1 MSGLLIKNGRI
12 VDPLS
17 GERLVQRDVHV
28 RNGKISR
35 TPVVNPLVID
45 AENCIVM
52 AGGIDIHT
60 HVTDYASSG
69 GEDADTVRA
78 RLMST
83 GLRYAEM
90 GYTTIIEPAA
100 PLSLASLTA
109 ERMAMIPQVDRGSL
123 VMIGAWETVLR
134 LIERGSEKALAS
146 LVSWLVA
153 KAGAYSVKLVN
164 PGGKFVKATGGP
176 SAMRRLEGFGVTP
189 VDVACAVA
197 RAVEAGGLPCPV
209 QLHLN
214 DLGEPWGHLS
224 AIETINKLGGA
235 RAHLAHLQFH
245 CYGGRGGFSSEARI
259 VADAFNAN
267 PNLTADIGQVVFGK
281 TVTITADERLG
292 EKLDSITN
300 GAGRR
305 HGVGFGET
313 CFCVPYEYRPE
324 SAVNAVQWAC
334 GLELAL
340 STDDPSR
347 IFISTDHPNGGPF
360 TAYPQ
365 VIRLLMDKGFRD
377 EELSK
382 IHPEARTRTSL
393 GSIQRTLG
401 LYDIAEMTRAGPAK
415 FLGIAGRK
423 GSLKPGADA
432 DITIYKNRDNIE
444 EMFAK
449 PAWVIKSGEVIVE
462 DGKTVAEVSGEIL
475 RHRPRAGMEEPP
487 ADIVRWVE
495 NHVNVGLL

>member
-1 MSGLLIKNGRI
+1 
-12 VDPLS
+12 
-17 GERLVQRDVHV
+17 
-28 RNGKISR
+28 
-35 TPVVNPLVID
+35 
-45 AENCIVM
+45 M

-60 HVTDYASSG
+60 HVADYASG
-69 GEDADTVRA
+69 DEEIDTVRA

-90 GYTTIIEPAA
+90 GYTTIIEPAV

-109 ERMAMIPQVDRGSL
+109 GRMAMIPQVDKGSL
-123 VMIGAWETVLR
+123 VMMGAWEPVLR
-134 LIERGSEKALAS
+134 LIERGSEKALAA
-146 LVSWLVA
+146 LVSWLTA
-153 KAGAYSVKLVN
+153 KAGAYSMKLVN
-164 PGGKFVKATGGP
+164 PGGKFVKTTSGP
-176 SAMRRLEGFGVTP
+176 SAKQRLEGFDITP
-189 VDVACAVA
+189 VDVAYAVA

-214 DLGEPWGHLS
+214 DLGERWSHLS
-224 AIETINKLGGA
+224 AIETINGLGGA

-245 CYGGRGGFSSEARI
+245 CYGGRGGFSSEARA

-267 PNLTADIGQVVFGK
+267 PGLTADIGQVVFGK

-292 EKLDSITN
+292 DKLDSIAN

-313 CFCVPYEYRPE
+313 CFCVPYEYRPG

-340 STDDPSR
+340 SIDDPSR
-347 IFISTDHPNGGPF
+347 IFISTDHPNAGPF

-365 VIRLLMDKGFRD
+365 IIRLFMDKGFRD

-382 IHPEARTRTSL
+382 IHPEARTRTGL
-393 GSIQRTLG
+393 GSIQRTFD
-401 LYDIAEMTRAGPAK
+401 LYDIAQMTRVGPAK
-415 FLGIAGRK
+415 FLGIADRK
-423 GSLKPGADA
+423 GCLKPGADA
-432 DITIYKNRDNIE
+432 DIAIYKNQENIE

-449 PAWVIKSGEVIVE
+449 PAWVIKSGEVIVK
-462 DGKTVAEVSGEIL
+462 DAKTVAEVSGEIL
-475 RHRPRAGMEEPP
+475 RHAPRSGMEEPP
-487 ADIVRWVE
+487 ADIVRWIE
-495 NHVNVGLL
+495 NHANVGLL